1 MSIQPALSENP
12 MIAAL
17 DVGYRGTIA
26 VAACVIFEE
35 WSSGGPLEEVQ
46 EHIEAVAPY
55 EPGSFYLRELPC
67 LLRVLSRLNVRPDAI
82 IIDGYVWLGP
92 ENSPGLGAHLHE
104 ALNGKTP
111 VIVVAKSPF
120 KGAPNAQRVLR
131 GNSTRPLYVTSAGM
145 APAEAG
151 KKIAAMHGPYRIPT
165 LLKRVDQLCRAAG

>member
-1 MSIQPALSENP
+1 

-17 DVGYRGTIA
+17 DVYYSGTVA

-35 WSSGGPLEEVQ
+35 WSSDAPLGEIQ
-46 EHIEAVAPY
+46 EHIETVEPY

-67 LLRVLSRLNVRPDAI
+67 LLKVLSRLKLRLDAI

-92 ENSPGLGAHLHE
+92 ENNPGLGARLYK

-111 VIVVAKSPF
+111 VIGVAKSPF

-131 GNSTRPLYVTSAGM
+131 GKSTRPLYVTSAGM
-145 APAEAG
+145 EPAEAG
-151 KKIAAMHGPYRIPT
+151 KKIAAMHGPHRIPT
-165 LLKRVDQLCRAAG
+165 LLKRVDQLCRAAR